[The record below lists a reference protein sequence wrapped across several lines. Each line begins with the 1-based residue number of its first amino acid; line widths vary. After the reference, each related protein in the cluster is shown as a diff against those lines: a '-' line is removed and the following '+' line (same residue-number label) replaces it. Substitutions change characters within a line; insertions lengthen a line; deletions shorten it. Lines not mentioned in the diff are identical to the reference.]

1 MTLAVHLLN
10 EPGSLC
16 TFLECFRNEDVNLS
30 RLLSR
35 PMRGCP
41 QQYIFLVDIQ
51 GNPAEAN
58 VKRALSAARKASSKL
73 RVVGAYPSGKL
84 YNS

>member
-1 MTLAVHLLN
+1 
-10 EPGSLC
+10 
-16 TFLECFRNEDVNLS
+16 
-30 RLLSR
+30 
-35 PMRGCP
+35 MRGCP

-51 GNPAEAN
+51 GHPGTAS
-58 VKRALSAARKASSKL
+58 VKRALVAARKASSKL